1 MPFIKIFTF
10 IFLLC
15 LGFTAAAQSF
25 NSDIEAKIDVSES
38 DRILDVVTSAH
49 NKTSLSQSLRYVLSV
64 NRTDVNGNQ
73 SREEQVGRFV
83 LNPSEK
89 KNLSKVTVSVQ
100 GDDKVIILLLIY
112 DLYDT
117 IMGKDRLVFNDQ
129 GEERVSII
137 KKEELAEIINDID
150 AKDIGV
156 LRGIVIEDTKT
167 KAGRDFYKIFTDGYR
182 DNNINGDK
190 IVTIKEVLSLGR
202 NTKIEVL
209 VAERVIVEFNVN
221 PRNDFL
227 QQMANVSLQRVAAH
241 FVNLEREKT
250 VQVRY

>member
-10 IFLLC
+10 VTLLC
-15 LGFTAAAQSF
+15 LGIPAAAQGF
-25 NSDIEAKIDVSES
+25 NSEVEAKININES
-38 DRILDVVTSAH
+38 DKILEVVASAR
-49 NKTSLSQSLRYVLSV
+49 NKTNVSQTLRYVLSV

-73 SREEQVGRFV
+73 SKEEQNGRFV
-83 LNPSEK
+83 LNPLEK
-89 KNLSKVTVSVQ
+89 KNLSKVTASIQ

-117 IMGKDRLVFNDQ
+117 ILGKDRLVFNDE
-129 GEERVSII
+129 GDDYVSII
-137 KKEELAEIINDID
+137 QKEELAEIINDVD

-167 KAGRDFYKIFTDGYR
+167 KAGRDFYKAFTDGYR
-182 DNNINGDK
+182 NNNINGDK
-190 IVTIKEVLSLGR
+190 IVTVKEVLSLGR

-209 VAERVIVEFNVN
+209 VAERIIVEFNVN
-221 PRNDFL
+221 PRSDFL
-227 QQMANVSLQRVAAH
+227 QQMANFSLQRVVAH
-241 FVNLEREKT
+241 FEKLEREKT